1 MKNKMAISPEVKRN
15 MQFPFQNS
23 GPETEGTDPRPGED
37 ARSLRAVHVLEQLGR
52 AQHPQTLSQLAQR
65 LSMPKT
71 TLMRLLDALERAG
84 YVAHAPAERGFVP
97 GPAATTLALT
107 LLRTPSFT
115 RSCVAVL
122 SQLVAAL
129 GEACNL
135 TALDGDQIVYVA
147 RVETDEPLRLHFET
161 GNRVPLHC
169 TASGKLFLA
178 SMSHTERDR
187 VLSRINLTRCTPR
200 TLTDPTLLHSEL
212 DRLAARGI
220 GIDNEEFVRGM
231 TAVSVPVRDK
241 QGRMVAAIAC
251 HAPTARASLD
261 DLLRALPKLQQAA
274 QAMQKVFIEG
284 E

>member
-1 MKNKMAISPEVKRN
+1 
-15 MQFPFQNS
+15 MQFSFQNS
-23 GPETEGTDPRPGED
+23 SPQTEAGETGRGDD
-37 ARSLRAVHVLEQLGR
+37 ARTLRAVQVLEQLGR
-52 AQHPQTLSQLAQR
+52 GQHPQTLSQLAQR

-71 TLMRLLDALERAG
+71 TLMRLLAAMERAG
-84 YVAHAPAERGFVP
+84 YVTHAPAERGFVP
-97 GPAATTLALT
+97 GPGATTLALT

-122 SQLVAAL
+122 SQLAATL

-135 TALDGDQIVYVA
+135 TALDGDQVVYVA

-178 SMSHTERDR
+178 SMAHAERDR
-187 VLSRINLTRCTPR
+187 VLSRIPLTRCTPH

-241 QGRMVAAIAC
+241 QGKMVAAIAC
-251 HAPTARASLD
+251 HAPTARVSLD

-274 QAMQKVFIEG
+274 QAMQKVFVDSE
-284 E
+284 

>member
-1 MKNKMAISPEVKRN
+1 
-15 MQFPFQNS
+15 
-23 GPETEGTDPRPGED
+23 
-37 ARSLRAVHVLEQLGR
+37 
-52 AQHPQTLSQLAQR
+52 
-65 LSMPKT
+65 MPKT

-147 RVETDEPLRLHFET
+147 RVETDEPLRPHFET

-231 TAVSVPVRDK
+231 SAVAVPVRDAAD
-241 QGRMVAAIAC
+241 RVVAAVAC
-251 HAPTARASLD
+251 HAPTARVLLD
-261 DLLRALPKLQQAA
+261 DLLRAVPVLQGAA
-274 QAMQKVFIEG
+274 RALQDVLAAHHPG
-284 E
+284 EAQV